1 MLVMLLST
9 MKKQKVYEEIEI
21 NDEEPLSVEMDIN
34 IPPSSSEETKNL

>member
-1 MLVMLLST
+1 MLVMLLGT

-21 NDEEPLSVEMDIN
+21 NDEESLSVEMDIN